1 VTERRSRWLLV
12 LVLAGQLVLLSLQ
25 APGSSADQSLLETVT
40 LRAVAPLG
48 RVVFAGGT
56 ALDAVREWSRSR
68 SALQTENEILRRR
81 VRALEEERI
90 RFFDL
95 EGRLE
100 RLEAAVRYQPPG
112 DGSVRPV
119 DVVHVDYGNWFQTMI
134 LYVGASGARF
144 QQPVLTADGVIG
156 RVTVVA
162 GPYAKVQL
170 IIDRAASVGA
180 MNERTRRQGI
190 VRGGEGV
197 SLEMDFV
204 PLQAD
209 VRIGDRIVTA
219 GIDGVYPRGLPLG
232 EVVSVEPGNELFYRI
247 RLTPTVDFGQ
257 LDQVFL
263 LETEPVAEELLKD
276 VDARP

>member
-12 LVLAGQLVLLSLQ
+12 LVLVGQLVLLSLQ

-48 RVVFAGGT
+48 RIVFAGGGVLG
-56 ALDAVREWSRSR
+56 AGREWFRSR
-68 SALQTENEILRRR
+68 SALREENETLVER
-81 VRALEEERI
+81 VRTLEEERI
-90 RFFDL
+90 RFFGL
-95 EGRLE
+95 EEQLE

-112 DGSVRPV
+112 EGQVRAV
-119 DVVHVDYGNWFQTMI
+119 DVVHVDFGEWFQTMI
-134 LYVGASGARF
+134 LYVGEGGARF
-144 QQPVLTADGVIG
+144 QQPVLTANGVIG
-156 RVTVVA
+156 RVAVVA

-209 VRIGDRIVTA
+209 VSVGDRIVTA

-232 EVVSVEPGNELFYRI
+232 DVVAVEPGNELFYHI

-263 LETEPVAEELLKD
+263 LETEPIAGELLED